1 MARDHS
7 TVTDRES
14 SSEQGLDVAKR
25 KLAER
30 LIDTIELVFT
40 VISPTI
46 IVVGLAISYV
56 VFLIAEDFVLAETE
70 ASLSKISDEL
80 PVVALTV
87 AQLVSG
93 ARIVSIPVVAI
104 LYVLHVILLLWLQ
117 VLHMVSTIRRA

>member
-1 MARDHS
+1 
-7 TVTDRES
+7 VTDRES